1 MCEQVN
7 TQAQVLRLITTEIV
21 ADKYYDI
28 SNDQLRQGLLC
39 SKL

>member
-7 TQAQVLRLITTEIV
+7 AQVLRLITTEIV

-28 SNDQLRQGLLC
+28 SNDQLGQGLLC

>member
-1 MCEQVN
+1 MCEEVN
-7 TQAQVLRLITTEIV
+7 RQAQVLRLIIIEIV